1 MYKIYAD
8 DFLIYDDTSPDSYLK
23 VTSPKLSLAENSAG
37 SLTMT
42 IPPGNAGYDMIVR
55 MVTNITV
62 EKDGEYFWAGRVLQ
76 EKKDFWNNRNLTCEG
91 ELAFLNDTT
100 QPQDSRRYPG
110 GPGGMRT
117 LLLALLAEHNDHAL
131 PDRRIYVNLPDG
143 TASGIVTAE
152 LPSGGID
159 FVRNYEKTIECV
171 NKLSEEYSGAARI
184 RRVVKGGA
192 TYRVLDFLKV
202 ERPEDR
208 LDTNTQTVE
217 FGKNLIEFS
226 SSFDSSEYATVIVPL
241 GEKLK
246 SEEGEGVEGL
256 ERYVTVETDPRSGGT
271 RYVKAAQEVIDER
284 GWIEKVV
291 HFDDI
296 STPSL
301 LYNKA
306 MQYLTD
312 LQFETM
318 QIDLSALDLHY
329 LNPEIEDIRIGDL
342 IQVVSVPH
350 GIHHFFPV
358 KKLDIPLD
366 QPQNA
371 TYQLGDNVKSS
382 MTAVNNKLN
391 SEILEKL
398 EKTPDINEDAILK
411 AAQDNASALMN
422 QHLNGYVTITTD
434 ENGSNEL
441 YIAESRPLMDGEGKI
456 IPKRFWKWGLSG
468 LGYTDDGGVTW
479 KTAMTMDGS
488 IIGDRIAAGSIH
500 GSKITAG
507 SLELVT
513 TTGGDVD
520 KYLSIGLTTRGLAPR
535 SFEVG
540 DIDGNDGKNI
550 EDETRGRTVWK
561 SFLKNGT
568 VVKITNSA
576 YKNKAFIYKY
586 TDANEAESGFVSGY
600 AYGINWDETENVG
613 KYTVTSDGY
622 YRFVLYS
629 SSSSVTD
636 TELETMAQSI
646 QFSGGAATITAAQL
660 NVIGMVR
667 FYDLGKN
674 GTTEIDGARI
684 KTGQIDADR
693 INLKGIT
700 VTTGSGSSA
709 KTTFKINDDGTV
721 YVDGT
726 MKLSESSTI
735 SFSDQNDKTL
745 GQLNTEAT
753 TAKDTA
759 DEASNNVTKLANGQ
773 YAGGSFISNKIIFGP
788 TIIGNELI
796 AQAEAG
802 SDATSGSFILRTG
815 DAATTEC
822 LRIRYTNAV
831 DGSPGIFF
839 TTVSPNQY
847 HFDAG
852 IEARQFSDNVSG
864 SGRNSFYGE
873 TTIYDGGTLKF
884 SSNDSGIGG
893 KLILGYGTTYVANY
907 ASLPA
912 NPQPGQICF
921 VLN

>member
-117 LLLALLAEHNDHAL
+117 LLLTLLAEHNDHAL

-184 RRVVKGGA
+184 RRVVKGGT

-513 TTGGDVD
+513 AAGETG
-520 KYLSIGLTTRGLAPR
+520 LSIGLAANGLAPDA
-535 SFEVG
+535 FEIG
-540 DIDGNDGKNI
+540 DIFTTDGSND
-550 EDETRGRTVWK
+550 DETTTSGRTRGKIWL
-561 SFLKNGT
+561 SQGT
-568 VVKITNSA
+568 TVKLTGNQFSRFRPLSYTN
-576 YKNKAFIYKY
+576 
-586 TDANEAESGFVSGY
+586 DLDPESGFVQTHGWFPDSTHPY
-600 AYGINWDETENVG
+600 F
-613 KYTVTSDGY
+613 TVPTSAY
-622 YRFVLYS
+622 YRFTIPKS
-629 SSSSVTD
+629 SGNVTSSD
-636 TELETMAQSI
+636 LEQMAKSLEI
-646 QFSGGAATITAAQL
+646 GGSTATITAEQL
-660 NVIGMVR
+660 NIVGMVR
-667 FYDLGKN
+667 FSDLSGTG
-674 GTTEIDGARI
+674 GTTSINGAYIQTGTIDLR
-684 KTGQIDADR
+684 
-693 INLKGIT
+693 GIT
-700 VTTGSGSSA
+700 VRRTTDNKKTFEVDSSG
-709 KTTFKINDDGTV
+709 NV

-726 MKLSESSTI
+726 VKLSESSTI
-735 SFSDQNDKTL
+735 SFAGQDDKTL
-745 GQLNTEAT
+745 GQLNTEVT

-759 DEASNNVTKLANGQ
+759 DEASDNVTKLANGQ
-773 YAGGSFISNKIIFGP
+773 YVGGSFISNKIIFGP

-796 AQAEAG
+796 AQAAEG
-802 SDATSGSFILRTG
+802 SDATSGAFILRTG

-884 SSNDSGIGG
+884 SSNVSGIGG